1 MDQSQGDDY
10 WNKIILHNVDQFH
23 REQEEAKQRF
33 RDNQQKMK
41 GELEKQV
48 QAAKKIKEEEKKKE
62 LVYMQQL
69 QEVAN

>member
-1 MDQSQGDDY
+1 
-10 WNKIILHNVDQFH
+10 
-23 REQEEAKQRF
+23 
-33 RDNQQKMK
+33 MK